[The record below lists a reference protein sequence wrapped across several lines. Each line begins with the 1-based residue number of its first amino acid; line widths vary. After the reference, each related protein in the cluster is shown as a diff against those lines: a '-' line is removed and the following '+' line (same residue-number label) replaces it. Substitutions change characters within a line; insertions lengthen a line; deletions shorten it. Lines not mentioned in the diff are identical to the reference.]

1 MFYPT
6 PVCFSTQLMYVITQW
21 WRGTDNIK
29 MSEKERTKMQ
39 SLRSPDGHGREMCLF
54 AWEQAVE
61 EERNMMWEPI
71 REDKPVQGSVRL
83 LAPHF
88 QRDVRAEVQNND

>member
-1 MFYPT
+1 MSHSGK
-6 PVCFSTQLMYVITQW
+6 C
-21 WRGTDNIK
+21 GTDNIK

-39 SLRSPDGHGREMCLF
+39 SEYESPDGAWENASLF

-61 EERNMMWEPI
+61 EERNMMCGAHI

-83 LAPHF
+83 LASLPK
-88 QRDVRAEVQNND
+88 RRESGSTE